1 MPVALDTTLG
11 GADADA
17 YLPVEDAVDS
27 NGNVTATGFKSVAD
41 KLGIP
46 LTKPDGS
53 AASDDELARALAQGT
68 VLVDSLEPRMNGKR
82 VSAEQALAIPR
93 AGMTRLDGTTVSA
106 ESVPKAVRDATC
118 WAASYA
124 LANPGDVN
132 EVFSQQLLVKSERV
146 EGAIDVEYQ
155 NLKDVSSFK
164 RTLTIVEETLASLLR
179 PSDAE
184 KTASADQRPSGWIT
198 TGRASS

>member
-1 MPVALDTTLG
+1 MPTLDTTLKGPDANAYVPIEDETDSG
-11 GADADA
+11 GDVTMVGAKTTAD
-17 YLPVEDAVDS
+17 
-27 NGNVTATGFKSVAD
+27 N
-41 KLGIP
+41 LGIP
-46 LTKPDGS
+46 FLKPDGS
-53 AASDDELARALAQGT
+53 AASDDDISRALAQGT
-68 VLVDSLEPRMNGKR
+68 VMVDSLEPRMNGAR
-82 VSAEQALAIPR
+82 ASADQALALPR
-93 AGMTRLDGTTVSA
+93 TGMTRRDGTAVSS

-164 RTLTIVEETLASLLR
+164 RTLTIVEETLASLLQ

>member
-1 MPVALDTTLG
+1 MPTLDTTLKG
-11 GADADA
+11 PDANA
-17 YLPVEDAVDS
+17 YVPLEDVVDS
-27 NGNVTATGFKSVAD
+27 GTGDITLVGLKTTAD
-41 KLGIP
+41 NLGIP
-46 LTKPDGS
+46 LLKPDGS
-53 AASDDELARALAQGT
+53 AADDDSLSRALAQGT
-68 VLVDSLEPRMNGKR
+68 VLVDSLEPRMSGR
-82 VSAEQALAIPR
+82 RASADQALAFPR
-93 AGMTRLDGTTVSA
+93 TGMTRLDGTAVDG

-118 WAASYA
+118 WAASWA

-184 KTASADQRPSGWIT
+184 KTASADQRPAGWIT
-198 TGRASS
+198 TGRT